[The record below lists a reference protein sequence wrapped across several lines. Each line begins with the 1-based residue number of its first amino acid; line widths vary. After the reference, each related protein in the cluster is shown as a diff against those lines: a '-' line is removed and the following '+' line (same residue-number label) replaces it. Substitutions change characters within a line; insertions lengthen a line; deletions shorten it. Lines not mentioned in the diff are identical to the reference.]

1 MTAIGATLTRGR
13 MVDMTTTETDPLTEV
28 QAAYRKRRDL
38 ARRLADQDRYI
49 GSVVRQAKA
58 SGQTWAAI
66 AKVAGTSDVA
76 VLKAA
81 RRKDTS

>member
-1 MTAIGATLTRGR
+1 MTSAGTLTRDR
-13 MVDMTTTETDPLTEV
+13 MAGMTTTDTDSLSEV

-49 GSVVRQAKA
+49 GSVVRKA
-58 SGQTWAAI
+58 RDTGNTWAAI